1 MNSNIAILST
11 VINKELYQKSSQLFP
26 KNIQKYVIDGTQGM
40 YGLDS
45 IFYMMKKLKGKG
57 IDWLVMA
64 DEDVLFV
71 NTKCIFSIIEEMKL
85 NDYLV
90 CGVRDGGIIQNRHN
104 SPYVINT
111 FFSIINFKE
120 LELMWNKQEVLKNN
134 YILENEFDDDLDK
147 LKGNYEITKLHE
159 PYYCFYFW
167 LRRKGKKIL
176 FLDATTPFI
185 EDRLTTAVIDTS
197 GEVFIYH
204 TWYARA
210 YGISKTHT
218 DRINKIFELLKF
230 ENKIVRKPIVFKHK
244 TFFIIKSSRKF
255 YKRIIMRIQ
264 IIRNQQLK

>member
-1 MNSNIAILST
+1 
-11 VINKELYQKSSQLFP
+11 
-26 KNIQKYVIDGTQGM
+26 
-40 YGLDS
+40 
-45 IFYMMKKLKGKG
+45 
-57 IDWLVMA
+57 
-64 DEDVLFV
+64 
-71 NTKCIFSIIEEMKL
+71 MKL

-244 TFFIIKSSRKF
+244 FFFIIKSSRKF